1 MENKKA
7 GNIHVRFASIDDNEK
22 LLKIE
27 RESAQEGSIWLVA
40 FREDFFGRLKY
51 FEEGFIMIAE
61 NAYDIIGCIGVGIDN
76 LIVNGEIK
84 KGIYLFGL
92 RTNPQYRLKVARWL
106 KSIIQELQ
114 NLLGPTDFDF
124 GYASVKA
131 DNTASKKILEHMGF
145 STTATLDFYACPVR
159 KTSQEKSVFVERE
172 VDLETILDLYK
183 PLEKDHDLLLQ
194 GTKAFEV
201 MVTERRLRL
210 FKTEGAYALVLDT
223 SGEQDFG
230 ITRLSKGLRA
240 FQLLAQGTLSPLVR
254 IPKMNE
260 RLRSWDVLLFGW
272 EDIRSARKI
281 VRKIHRCAWQEGIT
295 LINFSRDR
303 SLGSMKGAVGPLS
316 FRIPFEIMIY
326 EKNSINRGSRPIIRT
341 PTI

>member
-92 RTNPQYRLKVARWL
+92 RTNLQYRLKVARWL

-124 GYASVKA
+124 
-131 DNTASKKILEHMGF
+131 DMPRLRPTTPPRRRF
-145 STTATLDFYACPVR
+145 SSTWVSPLR
-159 KTSQEKSVFVERE
+159 RLWTSTPARLGRPPGEVGFVERRS
-172 VDLETILDLYK
+172 TWKRFLDLYK
-183 PLEKDHDLLLQ
+183 PLEKRIM
-194 GTKAFEV
+194 TFF
-201 MVTERRLRL
+201 
-210 FKTEGAYALVLDT
+210 FKV
-223 SGEQDFG
+223 
-230 ITRLSKGLRA
+230 
-240 FQLLAQGTLSPLVR
+240 
-254 IPKMNE
+254 
-260 RLRSWDVLLFGW
+260 
-272 EDIRSARKI
+272 
-281 VRKIHRCAWQEGIT
+281 
-295 LINFSRDR
+295 
-303 SLGSMKGAVGPLS
+303 
-316 FRIPFEIMIY
+316 
-326 EKNSINRGSRPIIRT
+326 
-341 PTI
+341 

>member
-84 KGIYLFGL
+84 KAIYLFGL

-240 FQLLAQGTLSPLVR
+240 FQLLAQGTISPLVR

-281 VRKIHRCAWQEGIT
+281 VRKIHRCAWEEGIT

>member
-1 MENKKA
+1 
-7 GNIHVRFASIDDNEK
+7 
-22 LLKIE
+22 
-27 RESAQEGSIWLVA
+27 
-40 FREDFFGRLKY
+40 
-51 FEEGFIMIAE
+51 
-61 NAYDIIGCIGVGIDN
+61 
-76 LIVNGEIK
+76 
-84 KGIYLFGL
+84 
-92 RTNPQYRLKVARWL
+92 
-106 KSIIQELQ
+106 
-114 NLLGPTDFDF
+114 
-124 GYASVKA
+124 
-131 DNTASKKILEHMGF
+131 
-145 STTATLDFYACPVR
+145 
-159 KTSQEKSVFVERE
+159 
-172 VDLETILDLYK
+172 
-183 PLEKDHDLLLQ
+183 
-194 GTKAFEV
+194 

-281 VRKIHRCAWQEGIT
+281 VRKIHRCAWEEGIT